1 MNRLVHFAGMLAG
14 GFAPDLPSDA
24 RVEIEALDPGV
35 STAPFEQEDVVE
47 LAWMVEGRGD
57 GPPTIAI
64 FRLADRRWVY
74 VSFLVQI
81 TGDLIWTYRVAATRE
96 RLWFWACT
104 DDDRE
109 RFTARLTPD
118 ELDTELVALDA
129 MLESGDAHA
138 AAVAERRMLQRAKLR
153 G

>member
-1 MNRLVHFAGMLAG
+1 VTRLVHFAGMLAG
-14 GFAPDLPSDA
+14 GFAPDHLPASVH
-24 RVEIEALDPGV
+24 VEIEALDPGM
-35 STAPFEQEDVVE
+35 STARFEQEDVVE
-47 LAWMVEGRGD
+47 VAWMAEGCGD

-64 FRLADRRWVY
+64 FRLADGRWLY

-81 TGDLIWTYRVAATRE
+81 TGDLFWTYRVATRE

-109 RFTARLTPD
+109 RLTSQLTRD
-118 ELDTELVALDA
+118 ELDTELVALDS
-129 MLESGDAHA
+129 MLESGDANA

-153 G
+153 A